1 MVWCL
6 CRCVSGYAAVLSP
19 SLLILSPHP
28 HSRLGLPFLTVS
40 LLSLSVLAAAVGTS
54 SSEE

>member
-6 CRCVSGYAAVLSP
+6 GRCVSGYAAVLSP

-40 LLSLSVLAAAVGTS
+40 LLSLSVLAVAVGTS
-54 SSEE
+54 TSEE